1 MHDHKG
7 APSSPIKK
15 AHILLSQIIRIAR
28 HVRLLWPG
36 DHGSADRGGRPPK
49 TGNTT
54 DVELPPEDRDRS
66 PMPRLLVGWSGR
78 ELLAG
83 LALATVALL
92 EELCADLCLAARGG
106 RFDKGADTDF
116 VADFQFEGR

>member
-1 MHDHKG
+1 MHDHIG
-7 APSSPIKK
+7 APSFPINKV
-15 AHILLSQIIRIAR
+15 HILLSQIIRIVW
-28 HVRLLWPG
+28 HVRLLSPEI
-36 DHGSADRGGRPPK
+36 HGSADRGGRPSK

-54 DVELPPEDRDRS
+54 DVELPPEERDRS
-66 PMPRLLVGWSGR
+66 PMPRLFVGWSGR

-106 RFDKGADTDF
+106 RFDRGAEIDF
-116 VADFQFEGR
+116 VAGFQFEGR